1 MSVLRDIVHWFGTAT
16 GHTVLLGAIIPAIAI
31 LAAGVGAGAI
41 SRGAVRRMLG
51 QRERESRASAAAA
64 LIHAG
69 TVAVKWHAQAPQSRE
84 HFESLASAAE
94 VQVRLLPISGAS
106 LAADWAVHQLEQMR
120 ANSVSF
126 SFQAD
131 ETLAE
136 YRDRLVTWVH
146 RPGRAKRLF
155 ADDLERW
162 RFEAKPSSDGVVA
175 QQQQWAAERAAEQAA
190 PEPAERVTE
199 TVAS

>member
-1 MSVLRDIVHWFGTAT
+1 MSVLADIVHWFGTAT
-16 GHTVLLGAIIPAIAI
+16 GHTVLLGAIIPGIAI
-31 LAAGVGAGAI
+31 LAAGVIAGLVA
-41 SRGAVRRMLG
+41 RGSVKRMLA
-51 QRERESRASAAAA
+51 QRDRELRASAAAA

-84 HFESLASAAE
+84 HFDALASAAE
-94 VQVRLLPISGAS
+94 VQLRLLPLPGAR

-120 ANSVSF
+120 VNSVSF

-136 YRDRLVTWVH
+136 YRDRLVMWVH
-146 RPGRAKRLF
+146 RPGKAKRLF

-162 RFEAKPSSDGVVA
+162 RFEAKPSADDVLV
-175 QQQQWAAERAAEQAA
+175 QQQQWAAERAAGDAGA
-190 PEPAERVTE
+190 RVTE
-199 TVAS
+199 PVAG